1 MKEIIEIN
9 SIFGVIKTFK
19 NDLITDQ
26 IINFGNHTRP
36 EFAFATSIISN
47 NFNIFDLGAHIGT
60 FTLTAIK
67 KITKNSKILTVE
79 ASSENYKLLIE
90 NTKNYENII
99 NLNNFLGNENETY
112 KFIKGS
118 ENNSGGGSLVKST
131 DKKNITYSIDTLVNK
146 FFKPDY
152 IKIDVEGLEGQIIE
166 NSNFIKKHM
175 PILYVEINDRAL
187 IKNGSSSKELLQ
199 LLKNYGYSFF
209 RNVGYRN
216 LNNDLFLACFMED
229 FNNFSLSNIFDVL
242 CVSNNSTVFEYLLK
256 SSIKINKK

>member
-36 EFAFATSIISN
+36 EFAFATSIISD

-67 KITKNSKILTVE
+67 KLMKNSRILTVE
-79 ASSENYKLLIE
+79 ASFENYKLLIE
-90 NTKNYENII
+90 NTKNHKNII
-99 NLNNFLGNENETY
+99 NLNNFLGNENENY
-112 KFIKGS
+112 EFIKGS

-131 DKKNITYSIDTLVNK
+131 SKKNITYSIDSLVNK

-152 IKIDVEGLEGQIIE
+152 IKIDIEGLEGQLIE
-166 NSNFIKKHM
+166 KSNFIRNHL

-187 IKNGSSSKELLQ
+187 IKNGSSSKKLLQ

-216 LNNDLFLACFMED
+216 LNNDLFLSCYMED
-229 FNNFSLSNIFDVL
+229 FNTFSLSNIFDVL
-242 CVSNNSTVFEYLLK
+242 CVSNNSAVFEYLLK

>member
-1 MKEIIEIN
+1 MKEIIEID
-9 SIFGVIKTFK
+9 SILGIIKTFK

-26 IINFGNHTRP
+26 IIKFGNHTRP
-36 EFAFATSIISN
+36 EFAFATSIISD

-67 KITKNSKILTVE
+67 KLKKDSKILTVE
-79 ASSENYKLLIE
+79 ASIENYNLLVS

-99 NLNNFLGNENETY
+99 NLNNFLGNENENY
-112 KFIKGS
+112 EFIQGS

-131 DKKNITYSIDTLVNK
+131 DKKNITYSIDSLVKK

-152 IKIDVEGLEGQIIE
+152 IKIDIEGLEGQLIE
-166 NSNFIKKHM
+166 NSYFIKNNM
-175 PILYVEINDRAL
+175 PILYIEINDKAL
-187 IKNGSSSKELLQ
+187 NNNGSSSKKLLL

-216 LNNDLFLACFMED
+216 LNNDLYLTCFMENLD
-229 FNNFSLSNIFDVL
+229 NFSLSNIFDVL
-242 CVSNNSTVFEYLLK
+242 CVNKDSIFFDYLLK
-256 SSIKINKK
+256 SSIKLKY

>member
-187 IKNGSSSKELLQ
+187 IKNGSSSKELLE